1 MHKRILPKLAD
12 INYGEFILWL
22 CRRRRRFRVTG
33 ISMQPTL
40 NPGEE
45 ILIDP
50 QAFQKR
56 SPQINDLVV
65 ASHPQQPDLEIVKR
79 VSKIAKSDTGDRFFL
94 LGDNLNHSSDSRS
107 FGLVTK
113 KQIIGRVT
121 TRFGFKN

>member
-1 MHKRILPKLAD
+1 MHKRILPKLPD

-50 QAFQKR
+50 KAYQKR

-65 ASHPQQPDLEIVKR
+65 TIHPQQPDLEIVKR

-94 LGDNLNHSSDSRS
+94 LGDNLNNSSDSRS
-107 FGLVTK
+107 FGLVTQ
-113 KQIIGRVT
+113 KQIIGRVV
-121 TRFGFKN
+121 TRFGFRN